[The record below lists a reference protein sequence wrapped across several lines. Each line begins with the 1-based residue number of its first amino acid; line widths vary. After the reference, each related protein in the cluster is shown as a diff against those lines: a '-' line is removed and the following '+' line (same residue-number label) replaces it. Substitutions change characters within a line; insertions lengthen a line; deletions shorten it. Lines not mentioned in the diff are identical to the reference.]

1 MKIAIQGEAGS
12 FHEAA
17 AREYF
22 SRETIDIIPCSTFD
36 QTIDAAKTGA
46 ADFAVM
52 AIENARAG
60 SILYNYTLI
69 RESGLKILGEINLRI
84 KQNLMALPG
93 QTIDDI
99 REIRTHPIAISQC
112 MTFLNQH
119 QHILLVESD
128 DTAGSAREISEKK
141 LMGTGAIA
149 SSGAARLYSLDI
161 IAEGIETYKKNYTRF
176 LVIGHKSMGNR
187 NGNKTSVCFSVNHKP
202 GSLASVLVKLGE
214 LGINLTKIQS
224 VPRLNGGWEYMFYL
238 DLEIPEG
245 TNMELIENEIIEY
258 STDLEVLG
266 VYTKGDKLYES

>member
-22 SRETIDIIPCSTFD
+22 RKDTIDVIPCSTFD
-36 QTIDAAKTGA
+36 QTINAAKTGL

-69 RESGLKILGEINLRI
+69 RESGLKILGELNLRI

-93 QTIDDI
+93 QIINDI

-119 QHILLVESD
+119 QQILLVESY

-141 LMGTGAIA
+141 LKGIGAIA
-149 SSGAARLYSLDI
+149 SSGAAMLYGLDI

-176 LVIGHKSMGNR
+176 LVVGHKSMGNR